1 VMGVSYLEQELENV
15 FVQLGVNRLASYVV
29 EENVLEEIKGKIPV
43 MINHHLTLLKF
54 CKENSK
60 PSIFNWTVNLGY
72 DKYHQVMEEF
82 FVDKK
87 FTFMTGLTAD

>member
-1 VMGVSYLEQELENV
+1 M
-15 FVQLGVNRLASYVV
+15 
-29 EENVLEEIKGKIPV
+29 